1 MDHGSTISCGL
12 WHKLHLSLQALL
24 MDPDEPD
31 KLYDYHC
38 SISVKGPP
46 SVESIYG
53 DRAVTLDAVFPI
65 VGQPSIMMRFDN
77 FNTLAALNVA
87 AANAAAADKIGNKRV
102 YYCQR
107 CLNHNR
113 LEPRKNHKCECIYA
127 TCTCN
132 KCILVEKRRVLNTQL
147 HELEEIV
154 DGGIQADIDEQFNPG
169 GTRIKGGYFEC

>member
-1 MDHGSTISCGL
+1 
-12 WHKLHLSLQALL
+12 
-24 MDPDEPD
+24 
-31 KLYDYHC
+31 
-38 SISVKGPP
+38 
-46 SVESIYG
+46 
-53 DRAVTLDAVFPI
+53 
-65 VGQPSIMMRFDN
+65 MMRFDN

-169 GTRIKGGYFEC
+169 GTRIKGANDNVLNNLSKEQIDCHEQRNSLNSSINGMENRLF